1 MGILRFSTQGGVAAG
16 VRRIEAVTGGSA
28 YDMVAEIEHRLAKV
42 GEALRAQPEHLLR
55 KAEQLVA
62 ERDKLE
68 ARLEEAQK
76 GGGAAV
82 GAGGQELQ
90 LHGVSVTLAETDSEN
105 RDELARLADGFRG
118 GRSKSVLVL
127 FGTAGRG
134 AIHAALTDDLVAAG
148 RKAGDLVNRLAAISG
163 GKGGG
168 RPAFASAGAG
178 DAALLGKAREEA
190 PRIVTEWLAG

>member
-1 MGILRFSTQGGVAAG
+1 
-16 VRRIEAVTGGSA
+16 
-28 YDMVAEIEHRLAKV
+28 
-42 GEALRAQPEHLLR
+42 
-55 KAEQLVA
+55 
-62 ERDKLE
+62 
-68 ARLEEAQK
+68 
-76 GGGAAV
+76 
-82 GAGGQELQ
+82 LQ